1 MSGVTPRS
9 GGTRAG
15 AVVGTAGVVP
25 SHWPVAGTVGP
36 VAPAAAAPAP
46 DSAAARRPAA
56 DRHDVVVV
64 GSGIVGLGAAL
75 AAVDRGLSVL
85 VVDRSAAIGGSTVRN
100 FGHLCL
106 TPQSGEAR
114 RHAVTARELW
124 LRLARDAGFWV
135 SQRGTLVAA
144 RHADELALLDEL
156 AAARTA
162 RVLGDRP
169 EIEPLDEAA
178 LAALA
183 PVAPGTTLGG
193 ALLPYDLQVDPREA
207 ADAIRR
213 HLESRGVRFLTR
225 TSVGSVAA
233 GRVETSRGPIE
244 AGTVVV
250 ATNHDLDQLL
260 PDLAERSALERC
272 GLDMLRVRADLARPL
287 VAPLLT
293 GWSLIRYSAFAG
305 TTAADAVR
313 ARLHAERPDLAA
325 LDLNQMYTQLP
336 DGTVIVGDSHQKGAA
351 IAPFQSERA
360 ATAFLDEFRV
370 LFGAEPVVTERW
382 QGVYAS
388 GRDEFVVDEVEPGV
402 LVTVVATGIGMTT
415 GLGLA
420 EHVVGAHL
428 DGGRDAAL
436 GGSSVGASSSSS
448 PTATTSRAAAPSGRD
463 LPLLTGSTAS

>member
-1 MSGVTPRS
+1 MSARHDLHAAPG
-9 GGTRAG
+9 
-15 AVVGTAGVVP
+15 
-25 SHWPVAGTVGP
+25 
-36 VAPAAAAPAP
+36 APAAHAAPA
-46 DSAAARRPAA
+46 
-56 DRHDVVVV
+56 HDVVVV

-85 VVDRSAAIGGSTVRN
+85 VVDRSAVIGGSTIRN

-114 RHAVTARELW
+114 RHALTARGLW
-124 LRLARDAGFWV
+124 LRLARDAGFWA
-135 SQRGTLVAA
+135 SERGTLVAA

-156 AAARTA
+156 AAARTE

-169 EIEPLDEAA
+169 EIEPLDERE
-178 LAALA
+178 LRALA
-183 PVAPGTTLGG
+183 PVAPGVTLGG

-225 TSVGSVAA
+225 TSVGSVRS
-233 GRVETSRGPIE
+233 GRVETSRGPID

-260 PDLAERSALERC
+260 PDLAERAELQRC

-305 TTAADAVR
+305 TAAADQVR
-313 ARLHAERPDLAA
+313 ARLHADRPDLAA

-336 DGTVIVGDSHQKGAA
+336 DGSVVVGDSHQKGAA
-351 IAPFQSERA
+351 ISPFQDERA
-360 ATAFLDEFRV
+360 SVAFLDEFRA

-420 EHVVGAHL
+420 EHVVGSHL

-436 GGSSVGASSSSS
+436 SLPVTSDAALSLPASPSDDSAPLPSV
-448 PTATTSRAAAPSGRD
+448 
-463 LPLLTGSTAS
+463 LTGSRS

>member
-1 MSGVTPRS
+1 MTATD
-9 GGTRAG
+9 GTTR
-15 AVVGTAGVVP
+15 
-25 SHWPVAGTVGP
+25 H
-36 VAPAAAAPAP
+36 AAE
-46 DSAAARRPAA
+46 
-56 DRHDVVVV
+56 RHDVVVV

-85 VVDRSAAIGGSTVRN
+85 VVDRSATIGGSTIRN

-114 RHAVTARELW
+114 RHALTARDLW

-135 SQRGTLVAA
+135 SERGTLVAA
-144 RHADELALLDEL
+144 RHDDELALLDEL
-156 AAARTA
+156 AAGRTE

-169 EIEPLDEAA
+169 EIEPLAEHE
-178 LAALA
+178 LRSLA

-225 TSVGSVAA
+225 TSVGSVRT
-233 GRVETSRGPIE
+233 GRVETSRGPID

-260 PDLAERSALERC
+260 PDLAERSDLQRC

-287 VAPLLT
+287 AAPLLT

-305 TTAADAVR
+305 TAAADDVR

-336 DGTVIVGDSHQKGAA
+336 DGSVVVGDSHQKGAA
-351 IAPFQSERA
+351 ISPFQDERA
-360 ATAFLDEFRV
+360 SVAFLDEFRA

-388 GRDEFVVDEVEPGV
+388 GRDEFVVDEVEPNV

-420 EHVVGAHL
+420 EHVVGTHL

-436 GGSSVGASSSSS
+436 APASL
-448 PTATTSRAAAPSGRD
+448 PS
-463 LPLLTGSTAS
+463 LLTGRRS

>member
-1 MSGVTPRS
+1 MTATHQTAP
-9 GGTRAG
+9 G
-15 AVVGTAGVVP
+15 AAR
-25 SHWPVAGTVGP
+25 H
-36 VAPAAAAPAP
+36 AAAPTPAAGH
-46 DSAAARRPAA
+46 AAAP
-56 DRHDVVVV
+56 HDVVVV

-85 VVDRSAAIGGSTVRN
+85 VVDRSAVIGGSTVRN

-114 RHAVTARELW
+114 RHALAARELW
-124 LRLARDAGFWV
+124 LRLARDAGFWL
-135 SQRGTLVAA
+135 SRRGTLVAA
-144 RHADELALLDEL
+144 RHVDELDLLDEL
-156 AAARTA
+156 ALARTD

-169 EIEPLDEAA
+169 EIERLDAA
-178 LAALA
+178 ELSSLA
-183 PVAPGTTLGG
+183 PVAPGAVVGG

-213 HLESRGVRFLTR
+213 HLETRGVRFLTR
-225 TSVGSVAA
+225 TSVGSVSS
-233 GRVETSRGPIE
+233 GRVETSRGPID

-260 PDLAERSALERC
+260 PDLADRHALERC
-272 GLDMLRVRADLARPL
+272 GLDMLRVRADLVRPL

-305 TTAADAVR
+305 TGAAEAVR
-313 ARLHAERPDLAA
+313 SRLHAERPDLAA
-325 LDLNQMYTQLP
+325 MDLNQMYTQLP
-336 DGTVIVGDSHQKGAA
+336 DGSVIVGDSHRKGAA
-351 IAPFQSERA
+351 IAPFQDERIA
-360 ATAFLDEFRV
+360 DAFLDEFRV

-388 GRDEFVVDEVEPGV
+388 GRDEFVVDEVAPGV
-402 LVTVVATGIGMTT
+402 LVTVVSTGIGMTT

-428 DGGRDAAL
+428 DGGRDRALDPAAPT
-436 GGSSVGASSSSS
+436 STVTSTVSS
-448 PTATTSRAAAPSGRD
+448 PRTSPLTSPLTESLTA
-463 LPLLTGSTAS
+463 

>member
-1 MSGVTPRS
+1 VSAGTTAGSG
-9 GGTRAG
+9 AG
-15 AVVGTAGVVP
+15 AGPTAGAP
-25 SHWPVAGTVGP
+25 SRWPVAGP
-36 VAPAAAAPAP
+36 SAAPAAAGP
-46 DSAAARRPAA
+46 SRGRRPAA
-56 DRHDVVVV
+56 ARHDVVVV

-114 RHAVTARELW
+114 RHAVAARALW
-124 LRLARDAGFWV
+124 LRLARDAGFWL
-135 SQRGTLVAA
+135 SERGTLVAA

-156 AAARTA
+156 AAVRTE
-162 RVLGDRP
+162 RVLGERP

-207 ADAIRR
+207 ADAIRD
-213 HLESRGVRFLTR
+213 HLASRGVQFLTR
-225 TSVGSVAA
+225 TSVGSVAS

-287 VAPLLT
+287 AAPLLT

-313 ARLHAERPDLAA
+313 ARLHAARPDLAA

-336 DGTVIVGDSHQKGAA
+336 DGSVIVGDSHRKGAA
-351 IAPFQSERA
+351 IEPFQDERA

-428 DGGRDAAL
+428 DGGRDPALRLSTGAADAVL
-436 GGSSVGASSSSS
+436 PS
-448 PTATTSRAAAPSGRD
+448 TS
-463 LPLLTGSTAS
+463 LLTGSTAS

>member
-1 MSGVTPRS
+1 VSARS
-9 GGTRAG
+9 A
-15 AVVGTAGVVP
+15 
-25 SHWPVAGTVGP
+25 S
-36 VAPAAAAPAP
+36 PAATP
-46 DSAAARRPAA
+46 
-56 DRHDVVVV
+56 HDVVVV

-75 AAVDRGLSVL
+75 AAVDRGRSVL

-114 RHAVTARELW
+114 RHALAAREIW
-124 LRLARDAGFWV
+124 LRLARDAGFWA
-135 SQRGTLVAA
+135 SRRGTLVAA

-156 AAARTA
+156 AADRTE
-162 RVLGDRP
+162 RLLGDRP
-169 EIEPLDEAA
+169 EIEPLDERE
-178 LAALA
+178 LSALA
-183 PVAPGTTLGG
+183 PVAPGVTLGG

-207 ADAIRR
+207 ADAIRL
-213 HLESRGVRFLTR
+213 HLESRGVQFLTR
-225 TSVGSVAA
+225 TSVGSVAT
-233 GRVETSRGPIE
+233 GRVETSRGPID

-260 PDLAERSALERC
+260 PDLAESAELQRC

-287 VAPLLT
+287 AAPLLT
-293 GWSLIRYSAFAG
+293 GWSLVRYSAFARTG
-305 TTAADAVR
+305 AADRVR

-336 DGTVIVGDSHQKGAA
+336 DGSVIVGDSHRKGAA
-351 IAPFQSERA
+351 IPPFQDERA
-360 ATAFLDEFRV
+360 SLAFLDEFRA

-388 GRDEFVVDEVEPGV
+388 GRDEFVVDEVEPDV

-420 EHVVGAHL
+420 EHVVGTHL

-436 GGSSVGASSSSS
+436 AG
-448 PTATTSRAAAPSGRD
+448 PSA
-463 LPLLTGSTAS
+463 LPLLTGSATS

>member
-1 MSGVTPRS
+1 M
-9 GGTRAG
+9 
-15 AVVGTAGVVP
+15 TA
-25 SHWPVAGTVGP
+25 
-36 VAPAAAAPAP
+36 
-46 DSAAARRPAA
+46 RY
-56 DRHDVVVV
+56 DVVVV

-75 AAVDRGLSVL
+75 AAVDRGRSVL
-85 VVDRSAAIGGSTVRN
+85 VVDRSAVIGGSTVRN

-114 RHAVTARELW
+114 RHALAARGLW
-124 LRLARDAGFWV
+124 LRLARDAGFWLAE
-135 SQRGTLVAA
+135 SGTLVAA
-144 RHADELALLDEL
+144 RHDDELALLGEL
-156 AAARTA
+156 AVARTE

-169 EIEPLDEAA
+169 EIELLDAGG
-178 LAALA
+178 LASRT
-183 PVAPGTTLGG
+183 PVAPGVTVGG

-213 HLESRGVRFLTR
+213 HLESRGVRFSTR
-225 TSVGSVAA
+225 TSVGSVTT
-233 GRVETSRGPIE
+233 GRVETSRGPID

-260 PDLAERSALERC
+260 PDLAERADLQRC
-272 GLDMLRVRADLARPL
+272 DLDMLRVRADLAKPL
-287 VAPLLT
+287 GAPLLT

-305 TTAADAVR
+305 TSAAELVR

-336 DGTVIVGDSHQKGAA
+336 DGSIIVGDSHRRGEA
-351 IAPFQSERA
+351 ISPFQDERA
-360 ATAFLDEFRV
+360 SSAFLDEFRA

-388 GRDEFVVDEVEPGV
+388 GRDEFVVDEVEPDV

-420 EHVVGAHL
+420 EHVVGGHL

-436 GGSSVGASSSSS
+436 
-448 PTATTSRAAAPSGRD
+448 PAAPLRA
-463 LPLLTGSTAS
+463 PHTAHPPFLLESTPS

>member
-1 MSGVTPRS
+1 M
-9 GGTRAG
+9 
-15 AVVGTAGVVP
+15 TA
-25 SHWPVAGTVGP
+25 
-36 VAPAAAAPAP
+36 
-46 DSAAARRPAA
+46 
-56 DRHDVVVV
+56 RHDVVVV
-64 GSGIVGLGAAL
+64 GSGVVGLGAAL
-75 AAVDRGLSVL
+75 AAADRGLSVL

-114 RHAVTARELW
+114 RHALTARRLW
-124 LRLARDAGFWV
+124 LRLARDAGFWA
-135 SQRGTLVAA
+135 SERGTLVAA
-144 RHADELALLDEL
+144 RHEDELDLLDEL
-156 AAARTA
+156 AEARTE

-169 EIEPLDEAA
+169 EIEPLTERE
-178 LAALA
+178 LRALA
-183 PVAPGTTLGG
+183 PVAPGVTLGG

-207 ADAIRR
+207 ADAIRG
-213 HLESRGVRFLTR
+213 HLAGRGVEFLPR
-225 TSVGSVAA
+225 TSVVAVGP

-260 PDLAERSALERC
+260 PDLADQHDLVRC
-272 GLDMLRVRADLARPL
+272 GLDMLRVRADLDRPL

-305 TTAADAVR
+305 TGASDRVR

-336 DGTVIVGDSHQKGAA
+336 DGSVIVGDSHQKGEA
-351 IAPFQSERA
+351 IAPFQDERA
-360 ATAFLDEFRV
+360 SVAFLDEFRA

-388 GRDEFVVDEVEPGV
+388 GREEFVVEEVAPGV

-428 DGGRDAAL
+428 DGRRDPAL
-436 GGSSVGASSSSS
+436 DRE
-448 PTATTSRAAAPSGRD
+448 PERTPDPSD
-463 LPLLTGSTAS
+463 LPQVTVPTGRTPS

>member
-1 MSGVTPRS
+1 MT
-9 GGTRAG
+9 
-15 AVVGTAGVVP
+15 AVDGTA
-25 SHWPVAGTVGP
+25 
-36 VAPAAAAPAP
+36 
-46 DSAAARRPAA
+46 RPAA
-56 DRHDVVVV
+56 ERHDVVVV

-85 VVDRSAAIGGSTVRN
+85 VVDRSAVIGGSTIRN

-114 RHAVTARELW
+114 RHALTARDLW

-135 SQRGTLVAA
+135 SERGTLVAA
-144 RHADELALLDEL
+144 RHDDELALLDEL
-156 AAARTA
+156 AAGRTE

-169 EIEPLDEAA
+169 EIEPLAEHE
-178 LAALA
+178 LRSLA

-213 HLESRGVRFLTR
+213 HLESRGARFLTR
-225 TSVGSVAA
+225 TSVGSVRT
-233 GRVETSRGPIE
+233 GRVETSRGPID

-260 PDLAERSALERC
+260 PDLAERSDLQRC

-287 VAPLLT
+287 AAPLLT

-305 TTAADAVR
+305 TVAADDVR

-336 DGTVIVGDSHQKGAA
+336 DGSVVVGDSHQKGAA
-351 IAPFQSERA
+351 ISPFQDERA
-360 ATAFLDEFRV
+360 SVAFLDEFRA

-428 DGGRDAAL
+428 DGGRDAPLAP
-436 GGSSVGASSSSS
+436 ASL
-448 PTATTSRAAAPSGRD
+448 PS
-463 LPLLTGSTAS
+463 LLTGSRS

>member
-1 MSGVTPRS
+1 MT
-9 GGTRAG
+9 TTHDAG
-15 AVVGTAGVVP
+15 RPVPAG
-25 SHWPVAGTVGP
+25 HAA
-36 VAPAAAAPAP
+36 APHAAAAPHP
-46 DSAAARRPAA
+46 AAAP
-56 DRHDVVVV
+56 HDVVVV

-85 VVDRSAAIGGSTVRN
+85 VVDRSSVIGGSTVRN

-114 RHAVTARELW
+114 RHALAARELW
-124 LRLARDAGFWV
+124 QRLARDAGFWL

-156 AAARTA
+156 ALARTD

-169 EIEPLDEAA
+169 EIERLDVAA
-178 LAALA
+178 LASLA
-183 PVAPGTTLGG
+183 PVAPGAVVGG
-193 ALLPYDLQVDPREA
+193 ALLPYDLQVDPRRA

-213 HLESRGVRFLTR
+213 HLETQGVHFATR
-225 TSVGSVAA
+225 TSVGSVSS

-260 PDLAERSALERC
+260 PDLADRHALERC
-272 GLDMLRVRADLARPL
+272 GLDMLRVRADLPRPL
-287 VAPLLT
+287 TAPLLT

-305 TTAADAVR
+305 TAAADAVR
-313 ARLHAERPDLAA
+313 SRLHAERPDLAA
-325 LDLNQMYTQLP
+325 MDLNQMYTQLP
-336 DGTVIVGDSHQKGAA
+336 DGSVIVGDSHQKGPA
-351 IAPFQSERA
+351 IAPFQDERVA
-360 ATAFLDEFRV
+360 DAFLAEFRA

-388 GRDEFVVDEVEPGV
+388 GRDEFVVDEVAPGV
-402 LVTVVATGIGMTT
+402 LVTVVSTGIGMTT

-428 DGGRDAAL
+428 DGGRDRAL
-436 GGSSVGASSSSS
+436 DG
-448 PTATTSRAAAPSGRD
+448 PTPTSAAPSA
-463 LPLLTGSTAS
+463 LPATPPPRPTSPVTSPATSPLTSPLTESLSA